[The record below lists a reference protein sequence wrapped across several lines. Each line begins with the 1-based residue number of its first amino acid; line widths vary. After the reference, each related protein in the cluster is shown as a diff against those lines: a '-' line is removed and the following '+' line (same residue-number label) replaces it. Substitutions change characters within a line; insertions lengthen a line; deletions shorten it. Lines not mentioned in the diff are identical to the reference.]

1 MNLDEQRKRSRTIL
15 DQLSVGE
22 RFMLMFGRGVVKHD
36 PLRVEWINETVTQLG
51 MNTSEAKARESA
63 SLNFQ
68 VDAGSNPASLTNAS
82 SIPQHNL
89 DACQASHPPSEAP
102 PADTQP

>member
-22 RFMLMFGRGVVKHD
+22 RFMLMFGRGEVKRD
-36 PLRVEWINETVTQLG
+36 PLRVEWKNETVTQLG

-63 SLNFQ
+63 TLDCQ
-68 VDAGSNPASLTNAS
+68 GDAGSNPASLGS
-82 SIPQHNL
+82 
-89 DACQASHPPSEAP
+89 DM
-102 PADTQP
+102 